1 MNQVNELGIAQFQE
15 STDRFLYQL
24 GGKDNNGRQVA
35 KLANLAELTVEH
47 LQCQP
52 TKYSVISRI
61 SSYLVFI
68 ETRGVL
74 SSFRSKTPS
83 NVVSSSIHP
92 KFCIQLARDSVSGY
106 PNTVCNVN

>member
-15 STDRFLYQL
+15 STDRFLYQF

-35 KLANLAELTVEH
+35 KLANLAELTVEY

-52 TKYSVISRI
+52 TQYSVISRI

-68 ETRGVL
+68 ETRAEL
-74 SSFRSKTPS
+74 SSLRSKNTLQCGIIFDP
-83 NVVSSSIHP
+83 P
-92 KFCIQLARDSVSGY
+92 KICSHLARDSVSGY
-106 PNTVCNVN
+106 PDTVCNVN